1 MSYAEWKSDQ
11 NWLNGSQKQLVIFSR
26 NLVLTSRKII
36 EGSKKACFWPK
47 TPLFL
52 TCGGT
57 PWWVLM
63 IFNKKWPP
71 QKISCPKIEYW
82 LINLNLTLKW
92 SRATELS
99 PADMLWQEERVTHAG
114 VYYYLLSPASQ
125 LPTIVLITGNSL
137 GQSWCQL
144 QLLLASFFVEINF
157 TLNCY
162 ICIYCHVFNGCR
174 CRMGVLKFN
183 NSSYFTSIKCR
194 ELDGLKVWKYPNL
207 SRPNPESIPDGTAQY
222 RTTVW

>member
-71 QKISCPKIEYW
+71 KKISCPKIEYW
-82 LINLNLTLKW
+82 LWLSEHKWLRDPYLFSCPLRFFSSENKKCRKKCLESDVVLKILEILLWVPQNW
-92 SRATELS
+92 SRK
-99 PADMLWQEERVTHAG
+99 
-114 VYYYLLSPASQ
+114 
-125 LPTIVLITGNSL
+125 I
-137 GQSWCQL
+137 
-144 QLLLASFFVEINF
+144 F
-157 TLNCY
+157 TPKNDENMSKRAWNKK
-162 ICIYCHVFNGCR
+162 I
-174 CRMGVLKFN
+174 
-183 NSSYFTSIKCR
+183 S
-194 ELDGLKVWKYPNL
+194 KVKVAYN
-207 SRPNPESIPDGTAQY
+207 
-222 RTTVW
+222 